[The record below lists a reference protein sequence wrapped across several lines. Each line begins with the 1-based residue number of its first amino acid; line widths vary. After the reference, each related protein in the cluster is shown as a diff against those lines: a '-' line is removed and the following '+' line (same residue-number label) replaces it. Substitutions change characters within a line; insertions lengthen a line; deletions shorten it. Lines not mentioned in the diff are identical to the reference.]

1 MLCLR
6 QYELHYFIP
15 LPDEFGIDM
24 GRDNLPLLHF
34 KIGGP
39 PRRDTTQASAGCADL
54 RSLLCLGT
62 PCGNSFGGSCGG
74 GRGGTGGAVILQLFD
89 GRRSRYI

>member
-39 PRRDTTQASAGCADL
+39 PRRETTQASADCADL

-62 PCGNSFGGSCGG
+62 PWRGGRGG